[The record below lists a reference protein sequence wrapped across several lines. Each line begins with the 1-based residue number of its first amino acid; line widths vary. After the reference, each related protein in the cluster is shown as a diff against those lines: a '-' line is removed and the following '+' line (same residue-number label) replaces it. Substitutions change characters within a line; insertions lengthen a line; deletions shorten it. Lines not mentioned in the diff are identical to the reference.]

1 MSDADVTPALLDADL
16 VEQWDA
22 VVDWLRTLD
31 DEVFDTPSPLPGWR
45 VRDLVAHLGE
55 AMGVLARARPADEE
69 DAARDVAGHRGHHE
83 RRHDLASYLAS
94 YADNAD
100 GIHARA
106 VEVANEQAED
116 PAAAVEEK
124 GAAALAHLARL
135 RADGVATVRVRRGV
149 VPLDQL
155 VTTRLVELVVHA
167 DDLSRS
173 AHVVAAVDPTA
184 RTIVSDALAAIV
196 RRRSGSDVEV
206 GDERAWV
213 RLATGRLGWDQRG
226 DALRSG
232 NLAEGLPDLR
242 AHLPLV

>member
-1 MSDADVTPALLDADL
+1 MTDADVTPAQLDADL
-16 VEQWDA
+16 AEQWDA
-22 VVDWLRTLD
+22 VVDWLRTLED
-31 DEVFDTPSPLPGWR
+31 AALDTPTPLPGWR

-55 AMGVLARARPADEE
+55 AMGVLARAEPVDVGTVVADRP
-69 DAARDVAGHRGHHE
+69 E

-106 VEVANEQAED
+106 VEVAGEQADD
-116 PAAAVEEK
+116 PAAAVEER
-124 GAAALAHLARL
+124 GAEALAHLAQL
-135 RADGVATVRVRRGV
+135 RSDGVALVRVRRGI

-173 AHVVAAVDPTA
+173 VRGAAAVDPTA
-184 RTIVSDALAAIV
+184 RTIVSGALLAIV
-196 RRRSGSDVEV
+196 RRRSGYEVDVV
-206 GDERAWV
+206 DERAWV
-213 RLATGRLGWDQRG
+213 RLATGRLGWAERG

-232 NLAEGLPDLR
+232 NLAEGLPDLSTY
-242 AHLPLV
+242 LPLV